1 MSSEENK
8 PTVVVKKKRGG
19 EGHGGSHGAWK
30 VAYADFMT
38 AMMAFFLLMW
48 LLSIASKEQKA
59 GIASYFAP
67 VDTVTKLDAT
77 NSILQ
82 QQQIKEGWDILNL
95 NRATYDV
102 IKEQVNKILDEETD
116 LAEFKD
122 NIIIEKTPEGILINI
137 TGKNGKEIFE
147 NSTSTVTQQGAK
159 LIKFLAG
166 LLRKINAKMKIYGH
180 TDSTPLWGNAGF
192 SNWELSANR
201 ANTVRRL
208 LTAYGVPDD
217 NFNGVI
223 GMADKKHIVHERPLD
238 PMNRRS
244 AILIEEK

>member
-1 MSSEENK
+1 MPDEK
-8 PTVVVKKKRGG
+8 QPIIIKKKKG
-19 EGHGGSHGAWK
+19 EEAHGGSHGAWK

-48 LLSIASKEQKA
+48 LLSIASDEQKA

-67 VDTVTKLDAT
+67 VDNVVKLDAT

-82 QQQIKEGWDILNL
+82 QQQKKEGWDILNL
-95 NRATYDV
+95 NRATYDIV
-102 IKEQVNKILDEETD
+102 KEQVNKILDEDND

-122 NIIIEKTPEGILINI
+122 NIMVEKTPEGILINI
-137 TGKNGKEIFE
+137 TGKNNKEIFE
-147 NSTSTVTQQGAK
+147 KGTSVLTPTGSK
-159 LIKFLAG
+159 LIKYLAN
-166 LLRKINAKMKIYGH
+166 LLQKLNAKMKIYGH
-180 TDSTPLWGNAGF
+180 TDSTPFWGKTGF
-192 SNWELSANR
+192 GNWELSANR

-208 LTAYGVPDD
+208 LGTFGVPDD

-223 GMADKKHIVHERPLD
+223 GMSDKKPLIKEKPLD
-238 PMNRRS
+238 PVNRRA